1 MSIEEL
7 IDKITDELIV
17 LYDMK
22 GAILTSM
29 LKSGYTGYVNLDVL
43 NTKIQTLEHVI
54 SLIRD
59 SENS

>member
-22 GAILTSM
+22 GTILTSM
-29 LKSGYTGYVNLDVL
+29 LKSSYTDYVNLDVL
-43 NTKIQTLEHVI
+43 DTKIQTLEHVLN
-54 SLIRD
+54 LIRD
-59 SENS
+59 SEDS

>member
-22 GAILTSM
+22 GTILTSM
-29 LKSGYTGYVNLDVL
+29 LKSGCTDFVNLDVL

-59 SENS
+59 SEDS

>member
-29 LKSGYTGYVNLDVL
+29 LKSGYTGDSNLEVL
-43 NTKIQTLEHVI
+43 NARIKTLEDVI

-59 SENS
+59 SEDS